1 VDLVAAFLTILFVM
15 DPLGNVPI
23 FLSELKDVAEER
35 RQKVIMR
42 ELLFALL
49 ILVLFLFGGAWFLDL
64 LKLKQESISIA
75 GGIILFLIALKMIF
89 PQPKFGAVDES
100 LSQGEP
106 FLVPLATPCVAGPS
120 TLAVT
125 MLFVHKD
132 PDRMLEIGL
141 ALFGAWSVSAI
152 VLLSSPLLLR
162 VLRKRGLM
170 ATERLMGMLLVIIA
184 VQMFFDGINRFFA
197 APV

>member
-1 VDLVAAFLTILFVM
+1 MDLVAAFLTILFVM

-23 FLSELKDVAEER
+23 FLAELKDVPESR
-35 RQKVIMR
+35 RHKVIMR
-42 ELLFALL
+42 ELLFALV
-49 ILVLFLFGGAWFLDL
+49 ILALFLVGGAWFLDL

-89 PQPKFGAVDES
+89 PQPKFNAEDQ
-100 LSQGEP
+100 LPTAEP

-120 TLAVT
+120 TMAVV

-132 PDRMLEIGL
+132 PARMLEIGL
-141 ALFGAWSVSAI
+141 ALFGAWFVSAV
-152 VLLSSPLLLR
+152 VLMSSPLLLR
-162 VLRKRGLM
+162 VLRRRGLM

-197 APV
+197 TQV

>member
-1 VDLVAAFLTILFVM
+1 MDMVAVFLTILFVM

-23 FLSELKDVAEER
+23 FLSELKDVPDER
-35 RQKVIMR
+35 RHKVIMR
-42 ELLFALL
+42 ELLFALIIL
-49 ILVLFLFGGAWFLDL
+49 ILFLVGGAWFLDL

-89 PQPKFGAVDES
+89 PQPKFNSDEQ
-100 LSQGEP
+100 LPAIEP

-120 TLAVT
+120 TMAVV

-132 PDRMLEIGL
+132 PGRILETGL
-141 ALFGAWSVSAI
+141 ALFAAWFVSAL
-152 VLLSSPLLLR
+152 VLMSSPLLLR
-162 VLRKRGLM
+162 VLRRRGLM

-184 VQMFFDGINRFFA
+184 VQMFFDGINRFF
-197 APV
+197 VSQV